1 MTTEQEIQNLEEQ
14 VANLEAMVKNLA
26 SGYASTQINRIQMS
40 TDTAAK
46 WEKANRAC
54 KPGELIVVIKANG
67 HVAIKM
73 NRETTDALYNDIPVL
88 WDEDVASTLA
98 NAMTDAKAAAETAKQ
113 SADSATESVTKTEAA
128 AKSINDKT
136 LLTTIDGLIIK
147 LNAQDSGIDITAAT
161 KEENTNG

>member
-1 MTTEQEIQNLEEQ
+1 M
-14 VANLEAMVKNLA
+14 
-26 SGYASTQINRIQMS
+26 
-40 TDTAAK
+40 
-46 WEKANRAC
+46 
-54 KPGELIVVIKANG
+54 VIKANG

-98 NAMTDAKAAAETAKQ
+98 SAMTDAKAAAETAKQ
-113 SADSATESVTKTEAA
+113 SAASATESVTKTEAA

-147 LNAQDSGIDITAAT
+147 LNARDNGVDITTAT